1 VTEVHVSPKSE
12 NVGDRSDSEA
22 DRVAGISNPGRKRRH
37 RYGAAWFG
45 GSALLLLL
53 GALAVGGWRHYQAD
67 REVATIAQQN
77 RNFVPNVRVASVRAN
92 DSKITVSL
100 PATTTAFEA
109 ANIFARTN
117 GYIEKRY
124 VDIGDRVKA
133 GALLAD
139 ITAPELDHQ
148 ITQAKAT
155 LAQNQ
160 ATLRQTQASRELA
173 EVTNGRD
180 SKLVKQGWLTL
191 QQGDNDRLTLQAQ
204 QAAVGVAQSN
214 IEAQEAQIRILS
226 QEKAYQRVV
235 APFDGVITQR
245 NIDNGS
251 LVTSGST
258 FMFTLMHPDVIRTQ
272 VFVPQAEAFGVGPG
286 VDAVVRV
293 PEIPNRTFPGKVT
306 RIANAL
312 QPGSRTLLT
321 EIDVPNP
328 DWALSPGIYCT
339 VELYIPRKTP
349 SMIVPAE
356 AVIFNQNGLHVAVV
370 ENGTVH
376 LQKITIARDFGTEV
390 EVHDGVKP
398 GDQVVLNPMVNL
410 AEGDKVTV
418 RTGKSQT
425 S

>member
-1 VTEVHVSPKSE
+1 
-12 NVGDRSDSEA
+12 
-22 DRVAGISNPGRKRRH
+22 
-37 RYGAAWFG
+37 
-45 GSALLLLL
+45 LLLLL
-53 GALAVGGWRHYQAD
+53 GSLGMGGWRHYQA
-67 REVATIAQQN
+67 ELAVAATLQKN
-77 RNFVPNVRVASVRAN
+77 RGAVPEVRVAAVRA
-92 DSKITVSL
+92 SEGKITVSL

-109 ANIFARTN
+109 ANIFARTS

-133 GALLAD
+133 GTLLAE

-148 ITQAKAT
+148 IAQAQAT

-160 ATLRQTQASRELA
+160 STLQQTEASRDLA
-173 EVTNGRD
+173 DVTNGRD

-191 QQGDNDRLTLQAQ
+191 QQGDNDRLTLKAQ

-214 IEAQEAQIRILS
+214 IAAQEAQIRVLG

-245 NIDNGS
+245 SIDNGS
-251 LVTSGST
+251 LVTAGST

-272 VFVPQAEAFGVGPG
+272 VFVPQDEAFGLRPG

-293 PEIPNRTFPGKVT
+293 PEIPDRSFPGKVT

-339 VELYIPRKTP
+339 VELFIPRNTP
-349 SMIVPAE
+349 SMIIPAD
-356 AVIFNQNGLHVAVV
+356 AVVFDENGVHVAVIQ
-370 ENGTVH
+370 NGTAH

-398 GDQVVLNPMVNL
+398 GDQVILNPMIDL
-410 AEGDKVTV
+410 AEGSKVAA
-418 RTGKSQT
+418 RKPAT

>member
-1 VTEVHVSPKSE
+1 MTETTVRPKRDI
-12 NVGDRSDSEA
+12 VQDRLDPGT
-22 DRVAGISNPGRKRRH
+22 DRVVALPNTAPPKRKRR
-37 RYGAAWFG
+37 YGGALFG
-45 GSALLLLL
+45 ATALLLLL
-53 GALAVGGWRHYQAD
+53 GSLGIGGWRHYQA
-67 REVATIAQQN
+67 ELAVAATLQKN
-77 RNFVPNVRVASVRAN
+77 RGAVPEVRVAAVRA
-92 DSKITVSL
+92 SEGKITVSL

-109 ANIFARTN
+109 ANIFARTS

-133 GALLAD
+133 GTLLAE

-148 ITQAKAT
+148 IAQAQAT

-160 ATLRQTQASRELA
+160 STLQQTEASRDLA
-173 EVTNGRD
+173 DVTNGRD

-191 QQGDNDRLTLQAQ
+191 QQGDNDRLTLKAQ

-214 IEAQEAQIRILS
+214 IAAQEAQIRVLG

-245 NIDNGS
+245 SIDNGS
-251 LVTSGST
+251 LVTAGST

-272 VFVPQAEAFGVGPG
+272 VFVPQDEAFGLRPG

-293 PEIPNRTFPGKVT
+293 PEIPDRSFPGKVT

-339 VELYIPRKTP
+339 VELFIPRNTP
-349 SMIVPAE
+349 SMIIPAD
-356 AVIFNQNGLHVAVV
+356 AVVFDENGVHVAVIQ
-370 ENGTVH
+370 NGTAH

-398 GDQVVLNPMVNL
+398 GDQVILNPMIDL
-410 AEGDKVTV
+410 AEGSKVAA
-418 RTGKSQT
+418 RKPAT

>member
-1 VTEVHVSPKSE
+1 MTEIRVRPKNDGGRE
-12 NVGDRSDSEA
+12 RLDPDT
-22 DRVAGISNPGRKRRH
+22 DRVVALPNVTPKRRR
-37 RYGAAWFG
+37 RYGGALLGAG
-45 GSALLLLL
+45 VLLLLL
-53 GALAVGGWRHYQAD
+53 GALGLGGWRHYQAGLAVAATE
-67 REVATIAQQN
+67 REAST
-77 RNFVPNVRVASVRAN
+77 FVPDVRVAAVRAA
-92 DSKITVSL
+92 DSKITVTL

-109 ANIFARTN
+109 ANIFARTS

-124 VDIGDRVKA
+124 VDIGDKVKA

-155 LAQNQ
+155 LAQDQ
-160 ATLRQTQASRELA
+160 ATLQQTQASRDLA
-173 EVTNGRD
+173 QRTNARD
-180 SKLVKQGWLTL
+180 SNLVQKGWLTL
-191 QQGDNDRLTLQAQ
+191 QQGDNDQLTLQAQ

-214 IEAQEAQIRILS
+214 IAAQEAQIRILE

-245 NIDNGS
+245 AIDNGS
-251 LVTSGST
+251 LVQSGST

-272 VFVPQAEAFGVGPG
+272 VFVPQDQAFGLGPG

-293 PEIPNRTFPGKVT
+293 PEIPNRGFPGKVT
-306 RIANAL
+306 RIASAL

-328 DWALSPGIYCT
+328 DGALSPGIYCT

-349 SMIVPAE
+349 SMIIPAD
-356 AVIFNQNGLHVAVV
+356 AIVFDQNGLHVAVV
-370 ENGTVH
+370 KNGTAH
-376 LQKITIARDFGTEV
+376 LQKIMIARDFGTEV

-398 GDQVVLNPMVNL
+398 GDQVILHPMVNL
-410 AEGDKVTV
+410 AEGSKVAA
-418 RTGKSQT
+418 RKPQT

>member
-1 VTEVHVSPKSE
+1 MTEIRVRPKLDG
-12 NVGDRSDSEA
+12 VQDRRDPET
-22 DRVAGISNPGRKRRH
+22 DRVVELPPNVASKPR
-37 RYGAAWFG
+37 RYGGALLGA
-45 GSALLLLL
+45 SVLLLLVGGL
-53 GALAVGGWRHYQAD
+53 GIGGWRHYQA
-67 REVATIAQQN
+67 ELNAAATAQQI
-77 RNFVPNVRVASVRAN
+77 RTFVPNVRVAAVR
-92 DSKITVSL
+92 DSGSKITVSL

-109 ANIFARTN
+109 ANIFARTS

-148 ITQAKAT
+148 IAQAKAT

-160 ATLRQTQASRELA
+160 ATLQQTQASRDLA
-173 EVTNGRD
+173 DVTNGRD

-191 QQGDNDRLTLQAQ
+191 QQGDNDRLTLAAQ

-214 IEAQEAQIRILS
+214 IAAQEAQIRILE

-245 NIDNGS
+245 NVDNGS
-251 LVTSGST
+251 LVQSQST
-258 FMFTLMHPDVIRTQ
+258 FMYTLMHPDVIRTQ
-272 VFVPQAEAFGVGPG
+272 LYVPQDAAFGVAPG
-286 VDAVVRV
+286 VDAVVHV
-293 PEIPNRTFPGKVT
+293 PEIPNRSFPGKVT
-306 RIANAL
+306 RIASAL

-321 EIDVPNP
+321 EVDVPNS
-328 DWALSPGIYCT
+328 DGALSPGIYCT

-349 SMIVPAE
+349 SMIIPAD
-356 AVIFNQNGLHVAVV
+356 AVVFDENGQHVAVV

-376 LQKITIARDFGTEV
+376 LQKIVVARDFGTEV

-398 GDQVVLNPMVNL
+398 GDQVILNPMVNL
-410 AEGDKVTV
+410 AEGSKVAV
-418 RTGKSQT
+418 RNKMRTG
-425 S
+425 

>member
-1 VTEVHVSPKSE
+1 MTEIRVRPKLDG
-12 NVGDRSDSEA
+12 VQDRRDPET
-22 DRVAGISNPGRKRRH
+22 DRAVELPNAAHKLRRYRGAPLGAG
-37 RYGAAWFG
+37 
-45 GSALLLLL
+45 ALLLLVGGL
-53 GALAVGGWRHYQAD
+53 GFGGWRHYQAELD
-67 REVATIAQQN
+67 AAATAQQI
-77 RNFVPNVRVASVRAN
+77 RTFVPNVRVAAVR
-92 DSKITVSL
+92 DSGSKITVSL

-109 ANIFARTN
+109 ANIFARTS
-117 GYIEKRY
+117 GYIEKRH

-148 ITQAKAT
+148 IAQAKAT

-160 ATLRQTQASRELA
+160 ATLQQTQASRDLA
-173 EVTNGRD
+173 DVTNGRD

-191 QQGDNDRLTLQAQ
+191 QQGDNDRLTLAAQ

-214 IEAQEAQIRILS
+214 IAAQEAQIRILG

-251 LVTSGST
+251 LVQSQST

-272 VFVPQAEAFGVGPG
+272 LYVPQDAAFGVAPG
-286 VDAVVRV
+286 VDAVVHV
-293 PEIPNRTFPGKVT
+293 PEIPNRSFPGKVT
-306 RIANAL
+306 RIASAL

-321 EIDVPNP
+321 EVDVPNP
-328 DWALSPGIYCT
+328 DGALSPGIYCT
-339 VELYIPRKTP
+339 VELHIPRKTP
-349 SMIVPAE
+349 SMIIPTD
-356 AVIFNQNGLHVAVV
+356 AVVFDENGLHVAVV

-376 LQKITIARDFGTEV
+376 LHKIVVARDFGTEV

-398 GDQVVLNPMVNL
+398 GDQVILNPMVNL
-410 AEGDKVTV
+410 TEGSKVAV
-418 RTGKSQT
+418 RNKAQT

>member
-1 VTEVHVSPKSE
+1 MTETSVRPKRD
-12 NVGDRSDSEA
+12 VVQDRLDPGT
-22 DRVAGISNPGRKRRH
+22 DRVVALPNAAPPKRRR
-37 RYGAAWFG
+37 RYGGALFG
-45 GSALLLLL
+45 ATALLLLL
-53 GALAVGGWRHYQAD
+53 GSLGIGGWRHYQA
-67 REVATIAQQN
+67 ELAVAATMQRN
-77 RNFVPNVRVASVRAN
+77 RSAVPEVRVAVVRASG
-92 DSKITVSL
+92 SKITVSL

-109 ANIFARTN
+109 ANIFARTS

-133 GALLAD
+133 GALLAE

-148 ITQAKAT
+148 IAQAQAT

-160 ATLRQTQASRELA
+160 STLQQTEASRDLA
-173 EVTNGRD
+173 DVTNGRD

-191 QQGDNDRLTLQAQ
+191 QQGDNDRLTLKAQ

-214 IEAQEAQIRILS
+214 IAAQEAQIRVLG

-245 NIDNGS
+245 SIDNGS

-272 VFVPQAEAFGVGPG
+272 VFVPQDEAFGLGPG

-293 PEIPNRTFPGKVT
+293 PEIPDRNFPGKVT
-306 RIANAL
+306 RIASAL

-328 DWALSPGIYCT
+328 DGALSPGIYCT
-339 VELYIPRKTP
+339 VELFIPRNTP
-349 SMIVPAE
+349 SMIIPAD
-356 AVIFNQNGLHVAVV
+356 AVVFDENGLHVAVV
-370 ENGTVH
+370 TNGIAH
-376 LQKITIARDFGTEV
+376 LQKIAIARDFGTEV

-398 GDQVVLNPMVNL
+398 GDQVILNPMIDL
-410 AEGDKVTV
+410 AEGSKVTA
-418 RTGKSQT
+418 RKPAT

>member
-1 VTEVHVSPKSE
+1 MTETGVRPKRE
-12 NVGDRSDSEA
+12 MVQ
-22 DRVAGISNPGRKRRH
+22 DRVDPNIDRVVALPNAAPPRQRR
-37 RYGAAWFG
+37 RYGGAMFG
-45 GSALLLLL
+45 ATALLLLL
-53 GALAVGGWRHYQAD
+53 GGLGIGGWRHYQAELAVAATMH
-67 REVATIAQQN
+67 RNRSAVPEVRLAA
-77 RNFVPNVRVASVRAN
+77 VRAS

-133 GALLAD
+133 GALLAE

-148 ITQAKAT
+148 IAQAQAT
-155 LAQNQ
+155 LAQIQ
-160 ATLRQTQASRELA
+160 STLQQTEASRDLA
-173 EVTNGRD
+173 DVTNGRD

-191 QQGDNDRLTLQAQ
+191 QQGDNDRLTLKAQ

-214 IEAQEAQIRILS
+214 IAAQQAQIRVLG

-272 VFVPQAEAFGVGPG
+272 VFVPQDEAFGLGPG

-293 PEIPNRTFPGKVT
+293 PEIPGRGFPGKVT
-306 RIANAL
+306 RIASAL

-328 DWALSPGIYCT
+328 DGALSPGIYCT
-339 VELYIPRKTP
+339 VELFIPRKTP
-349 SMIVPAE
+349 SMIIPAD
-356 AVIFNQNGLHVAVV
+356 AVVFDENGLHVAVV
-370 ENGTVH
+370 NNGTAH
-376 LQKITIARDFGTEV
+376 LQKIAIARDFGTEV
-390 EVHDGVKP
+390 EVHNGVKP
-398 GDQVVLNPMVNL
+398 GDQVILNPMIDL
-410 AEGDKVTV
+410 AEGSKVTA
-418 RTGKSQT
+418 RKPAT

>member
-1 VTEVHVSPKSE
+1 MTEIRLQPKSE
-12 NVGDRSDSEA
+12 NVE
-22 DRVAGISNPGRKRRH
+22 DRVDRETDRVVALPDGGRKGRR
-37 RYGAAWFG
+37 RYGGVLFG
-45 GSALLLLL
+45 GCALLLLL
-53 GALAVGGWRHYQAD
+53 AGLGIGGWRHYKAGV
-67 REVATIAQQN
+67 EVAATAQQS
-77 RNFVPNVRVASVRAN
+77 RTSVPNVRVAAVRAS

-109 ANIFARTN
+109 ANIFARTS

-133 GALLAD
+133 GALLVD

-155 LAQNQ
+155 LAQIQ
-160 ATLRQTQASRELA
+160 ATLRQTQASQELA
-173 EVTNGRD
+173 QVTNARD

-204 QAAVGVAQSN
+204 EAAVGVAQSN
-214 IEAQEAQIRILS
+214 IEAQEAQIRILG

-272 VFVPQAEAFGVGPG
+272 VFVPQDQAFGVGPG

-339 VELYIPRKTP
+339 VELHIPRKTP
-349 SMIVPAE
+349 SMIIPAD
-356 AVIFNQNGLHVAVV
+356 AVVFDQNGVHVAVV

-376 LQKITIARDFGTEV
+376 LQKITIARDFGAEV
-390 EVHDGVKP
+390 EVHDGVKT
-398 GDQVVLNPMVNL
+398 GDQVILSPMLGL
-410 AEGDKVTV
+410 ANGSKVTV
-418 RTGKSQT
+418 HTDKPQT

>member
-1 VTEVHVSPKSE
+1 MTEIRVQPKNE
-12 NVGDRSDSEA
+12 EVQDRHDPKA
-22 DRVAGISNPGRKRRH
+22 DRVVTLPSAVPKRRS
-37 RYGAAWFG
+37 RRGGVLFGA
-45 GSALLLLL
+45 STLLLLAGGL
-53 GALAVGGWRHYQAD
+53 VLGGWRHYQTEL
-67 REVATIAQQN
+67 EVAAISQQS
-77 RNFVPNVRVASVRAN
+77 RALVPDVRVATVRAS
-92 DSKITVSL
+92 DGKISVTL

-109 ANIFARTN
+109 ANIFARAS
-117 GYIEKRY
+117 GYIGKRY

-148 ITQAKAT
+148 ITQARAT

-160 ATLRQTQASRELA
+160 ATLQQTQASHELA
-173 EVTNGRD
+173 QVTNARD
-180 SKLVKQGWLTL
+180 SNLVSRGWLTR

-214 IEAQEAQIRILS
+214 IAAQEAQIRILE

-245 NIDNGS
+245 SIDNGS
-251 LVTSGST
+251 LVTAGST

-272 VFVPQAEAFGVGPG
+272 VFVPQDEAYGIEPG
-286 VDAVVRV
+286 NDAVIRV
-293 PEIPNRTFPGKVT
+293 PEIPDRTFRGKVT
-306 RIANAL
+306 RIASAL

-328 DWALSPGIYCT
+328 DGTLSPGIYCT
-339 VELYIPRKTP
+339 VELFIPRKTP
-349 SMIVPAE
+349 SMIIPAD
-356 AVIFNQNGLHVAVV
+356 AVVFDQNGLHVAVV
-370 ENGTVH
+370 KNGAAH

-398 GDQVVLNPMVNL
+398 GDQVILNPMINL
-410 AEGDKVTV
+410 AEGSKVAA
-418 RTGKSQT
+418 RKPQT